1 MLGGFN
7 AALRL
12 GEAATVDRND
22 AIGTDYEGIG
32 TDGRAGKRLG
42 FGKCDGKRGIVA
54 IKAGLHRSFVDIRG
68 ECTIGHPG
76 IGEQRPANGGGRCEQ
91 KVHICS
97 CGKAHG
103 EP

>member
-32 TDGRAGKRLG
+32 TDG
-42 FGKCDGKRGIVA
+42 
-54 IKAGLHRSFVDIRG
+54 
-68 ECTIGHPG
+68 
-76 IGEQRPANGGGRCEQ
+76 
-91 KVHICS
+91 
-97 CGKAHG
+97 
-103 EP
+103 